1 MLGEL
6 SLPLKTNTL
15 YASIY
20 MRSLKFIAM
29 ESRMLGTRGGGE
41 RWVSVYW
48 GQSFEKMKK
57 FRRQMVGMVE
67 QQCEWTELYSYKW
80 LKC

>member
-1 MLGEL
+1 
-6 SLPLKTNTL
+6 
-15 YASIY
+15 
-20 MRSLKFIAM
+20 
-29 ESRMLGTRGGGE
+29 MLGTRGGGE

-67 QQCEWTELYSYKW
+67 QQCEWTELYIYKW